1 MLGAGAALEGVAP
14 AAGADAVGEIAVA
27 VLDNVFRTEING
39 AALGSFLHL
48 VFHEVLRP
56 LQGAGAS
63 GRLCRG
69 DFHERKNIVE
79 IIRVLHEELSDLPL
93 ISEAGDG
100 ARFASGTVQ
109 RGQKHSRED
118 RDDRNRYYNHLL
130 NIQYSVY

>member
-1 MLGAGAALEGVAP
+1 MQKCAYITSLANSQNRISP
-14 AAGADAVGEIAVA
+14 TNSGEEARIVS
-27 VLDNVFRTEING
+27 VDDF
-39 AALGSFLHL
+39 HL

-56 LQGAGAS
+56 LQGDGAS
-63 GRLCRG
+63 GGLCRG

-79 IIRVLHEELSDLPL
+79 VIRVLHEELSDLPL